1 MASMIRALRMFAAV
15 VGMWAV
21 APFAAAET
29 PLADAAEKA
38 DRVRVQALLKDG
50 ADANATQVDGMA
62 ALHWAA
68 HHDDLQTAKLLLAAG
83 ANPRVAN
90 RYGVTPVSLARH
102 NG

>member
-1 MASMIRALRMFAAV
+1 MIRALRMFAAV

-50 ADANATQVDGMA
+50 ARPLVSETWRQHLTRHLFECRSGLSRAVSG
-62 ALHWAA
+62 
-68 HHDDLQTAKLLLAAG
+68 
-83 ANPRVAN
+83 RVC
-90 RYGVTPVSLARH
+90 AR
-102 NG
+102 